1 MARRNPTITLENL
14 LQDLPKRLPYYEG
27 ILNTKASQYQ
37 NLIRILQE
45 LGSTNREIGRNPSFL
60 RLTEN
65 LSAQE
70 RREISNALVRL
81 NKTRP
86 KMVTENQL
94 ESFIENPTKEKAKEL
109 FEDILSRD
117 SRVGIIKE
125 ISNLKNKDA
134 LLNAFKS
141 VEEKT
146 TLENFETTPNTSILL
161 TFTFGK
167 MGVKGTQKEQMVV
180 GYEEASKKAQQK
192 IKEIEKREG
201 AGVRVFVESTLSPL
215 LDKIKMDKKIDV
227 RREIGE
233 EKDIEETTEVELM
246 ENLTSNYINFL
257 ENKSKGKIKLQKLTP
272 NFLPSINNKQLGK
285 NNIVFQSYGGGY
297 IMNPY
302 LKSLLLIDTTE
313 SNILNNYFLEFA
325 PKQQQDVV
333 LSERDLNNIK
343 QELDDNKIDILM
355 FEEIEVSDKK
365 ALLIPNEVKRLKE
378 SISQLADEETK
389 EELLEKLTMDL
400 PTVKNIL
407 KTYSD
412 FSFSLENA
420 QETSELEEKIRR
432 GLGSIHMAA
441 RYYDELDS
449 FDEKDWDK
457 YEQELSRA
465 IYQFKQE
472 LPNNIEQ
479 KVEDLVNNPEKYT
492 KNVDA
497 LFYLLKEN
505 NVIRGEVEDES

>member
-65 LSAQE
+65 FSAQE

-81 NKTRP
+81 NKARP

-94 ESFIENPTKEKAKEL
+94 ESFIENPTKDKAKEL
-109 FEDILSRD
+109 FEDIITRGEK
-117 SRVGIIKE
+117 GISNQ

-215 LDKIKMDKKIDV
+215 LDKIKMDKKVDV
-227 RREIGE
+227 KREIGE
-233 EKDIEETTEVELM
+233 EKDIEETTEVEPM
-246 ENLTSNYINFL
+246 ENLTNGYINFL
-257 ENKSKGKIKLQKLTP
+257 ENKTKGKIRLQKLTP

-333 LSERDLNNIK
+333 LSERDLNDIK
-343 QELDDNKIDILM
+343 QELEDNDKDILM
-355 FEEIEVSDKK
+355 FEEIEVSDGK
-365 ALLIPNEVKRLKE
+365 ALLIPNEVERLKE
-378 SISQLADEETK
+378 SISELVDEETK

-432 GLGSIHMAA
+432 GLGSIHMVA

-449 FDEKDWDK
+449 FDERDWDK

>member
-45 LGSTNREIGRNPSFL
+45 LGSTNKEIRTNESFL

-70 RREISNALVRL
+70 RKEISNALVQL
-81 NKTRP
+81 SKERP

-94 ESFIENPTKEKAKEL
+94 ESFVENPTKDKAKEL
-109 FEDILSRD
+109 FEDIITRGEK
-117 SRVGIIKE
+117 GISNQ
-125 ISNLKNKDA
+125 ISNLENKDA

-167 MGVKGTQKEQMVV
+167 MGVKGTQKEQMIV

-215 LDKIKMDKKIDV
+215 LDKIKMDKKVDV
-227 RREIGE
+227 KREIGE

-246 ENLTSNYINFL
+246 ENLTSDYINFL
-257 ENKSKGKIKLQKLTP
+257 ENKTKGKIKLQKLTP
-272 NFLPSINNKQLGK
+272 NFLPSINNRQLGK

-302 LKSLLLIDTTE
+302 LKRLLSIETTE
-313 SNILNNYFLEFA
+313 GNILNNYFLEFA

-343 QELDDNKIDILM
+343 QELDDNDIDILM
-355 FEEIEVSDKK
+355 FEEIEIRNGK

-378 SISQLADEETK
+378 SISELVDEETK

-420 QETSELEEKIRR
+420 QETSDLEEKIRR

-449 FDEKDWDK
+449 FDKKDWDK
-457 YEQELSRA
+457 YEQELSKA
-465 IYQFKQE
+465 IYQFKEE

-492 KNVDA
+492 QNVDA
-497 LFYLLKEN
+497 LFYLLKKN